1 MRWVIAPTL
10 AYANDTPPGVVRA
23 ASSMSLIDRHEV
35 DGCTAISAGI
45 EATRDTGAKSR
56 SASYGSFSPSAVLSA
71 IGAAQKHT
79 V

>member
-1 MRWVIAPTL
+1 
-10 AYANDTPPGVVRA
+10 
-23 ASSMSLIDRHEV
+23 LIDRHEV
-35 DGCTAISAGI
+35 DGCTAMSAGI

-56 SASYGSFSPSAVLSA
+56 SASYGSFRPSAVLSA